1 MYNIMSC
8 GGFDNSFMGA
18 CSVAWLGFPV
28 LFFVVVF
35 ANKFFGEMGWNNTFA
50 FIGAYLPWFLVVTFF
65 GAPDFA
71 LLAGVVGALAG
82 GFGGEY
88 LNGW

>member
-8 GGFDNSFMGA
+8 GGFDTSFMGA
-18 CSVAWLGFPV
+18 CSVAWLGFPI

-35 ANKFFGEMGWNNTFA
+35 ANRFFGEMGWNNPLAFA
-50 FIGAYLPWFLVVTFF
+50 GAYLPWFLVVTFF
-65 GAPDFA
+65 GTPDFA
-71 LLAGVVGALAG
+71 LLAGVVGALIG

-88 LNGW
+88 LNG